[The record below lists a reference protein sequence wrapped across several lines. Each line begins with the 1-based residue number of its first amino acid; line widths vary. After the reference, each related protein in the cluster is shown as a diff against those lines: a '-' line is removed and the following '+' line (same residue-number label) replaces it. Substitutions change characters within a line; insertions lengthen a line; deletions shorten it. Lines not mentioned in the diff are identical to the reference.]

1 MKRDP
6 RVNANKASLKT
17 YIVLYFAID
26 LLCGIHSFVLFLQN
40 EQKDASIVYSVVS
53 QLLLISTLAACL
65 LYIFDMFH
73 RKHYEKPLALIS
85 TTAREIAGGN
95 FSVRIPPQRC
105 DGKKMSLM
113 LSMTI

>member
-1 MKRDP
+1 MAILLVEDDKDLNQIVCRHLNTFGYQIGIDNYMVKPIDP
-6 RVNANKASLKT
+6 
-17 YIVLYFAID
+17 
-26 LLCGIHSFVLFLQN
+26 LCGIHSFVLFLQN

-53 QLLLISTLAACL
+53 QLL
-65 LYIFDMFH
+65 
-73 RKHYEKPLALIS
+73 LIS